1 MTMSRSRLAVFVALG
16 VALVALVVDRL
27 VLAPSAT
34 GPQPA
39 AAAESPPGPAAAAPQ
54 PSAGPEALTAA
65 AETDPASTSDGPA
78 SLASRLEAAAERFSL
93 DPERLRDG
101 FTPASSWLAE
111 LTEPPPSEAAEAAPE
126 PETPSPAE
134 AFRKGHAL
142 TAVIMTRSGGSAVVN
157 GRVVRMG
164 QAVDGFTLLRLTR
177 RSAVFASKDGKEV
190 ELRLRR

>member
-39 AAAESPPGPAAAAPQ
+39 AAAESPPGPAAAATQ
-54 PSAGPEALTAA
+54 PPTGPEAPPTA
-65 AETDPASTSDGPA
+65 AETDPASPSAGPPP
-78 SLASRLEAAAERFSL
+78 LASRLAAAAERFSL

-101 FTPASSWLAE
+101 FAPAPSWLAE
-111 LTEPPPSEAAEAAPE
+111 LTEPPPSEPAEAAPE

-134 AFRKGHAL
+134 AFREGHAL
-142 TAVIMTRSGGSAVVN
+142 TAVIMTQRGGSAVVN
-157 GRVVRMG
+157 GRVVRLG
-164 QAVDGFTLLRLTR
+164 QTVDGFTLVRLTR
-177 RSAVFASKDGKEV
+177 RSAVFASEDGEEV